1 MAPIKPIRDAP
12 VPPPVSR
19 HAGIG
24 NASLNVLERF
34 FVSGFNRLKET
45 VSDTLR
51 HAVESLMESLEVPAV
66 QMLRP
71 LINRALANP
80 ELPSEVRAL
89 GTQLLS
95 GDHPVELVAIIPI
108 AVGIVLGIFTGAF
121 APFTRVAQYWMDREV
136 KSMRLDPGTAIHA
149 KWRNPALSAEV
160 NQDLR
165 DLGWSDERIKIAELV
180 AKDRLGVDALIT
192 LWRRGELTDLELV
205 NRAAKAGFEL
215 DELEDL
221 KKAML
226 LIPGPSDLV
235 LFQLRE
241 AWRDDVAERWGYD
254 QGDITQ
260 FSEWME
266 KQGLSA
272 DWAKRYWRAHWV
284 IPSAAQGFEMMWR
297 GVITDEEMRELLVI
311 NDLAPGW
318 IDNLMQVAR
327 PVPGRIDRRYAYRE
341 GEIEWQDLFDLYKMD
356 GYTDTW
362 ATILANTTAK
372 MAVSEAKGLTRSAI
386 EKAYRK
392 RRLLKGEAVAMLDE
406 IGISEDVAGFYLS
419 QVDADRSDDLLDR
432 RVDAVGK
439 QFIVGD
445 LNDTQARN
453 ELASLQVLSAEIAVY
468 LEEWSIARGTK
479 TKRPTRANLE
489 RFFMD
494 GVIAPGEYRDQMDR
508 LGYSDLYIDWYLSSL
523 AIDRQQQAE
532 KDERAARV
540 EQERV
545 IKDRRST
552 DYQYAKAKIDTNIA
566 ELQAAI
572 ASGQVAMVEAE
583 NERDRR
589 LNQALPVSAIAAL
602 ERDYQPALFDA
613 EAAISEARLQI
624 TRLQTAIKAERETI
638 AIVDRSLIENV
649 DMQKYAAWK
658 AERLTAQTEQARLGE
673 LIAADRVAI
682 AQLKEAIA
690 VFAEPADVDRAK
702 LEILALQT
710 EMAQYVEQQ
719 AHWATAIE
727 EIDELMAAALDP
739 VRRQELRLE
748 RSAAGV
754 RIAELEVEIAE
765 LREQIRNVQAEHES
779 LERELEVQVTALP
792 GREAQIAIRAE
803 FQVRIAEIE
812 SNIAVY
818 RENIAKLRLEKSAL
832 AVEWRE

>member
-1 MAPIKPIRDAP
+1 MAPIKPIQDAP
-12 VPPPVSR
+12 VPAPVSR

-24 NASLNVLERF
+24 AASKNVLERF

-45 VSDTLR
+45 ISDTLR
-51 HAVESLMESLEVPAV
+51 HAIESLMESLEGPAV

-71 LINRALANP
+71 LLNRALENP

-95 GDHPVELVAIIPI
+95 GDHPVELAAIIPI
-108 AVGIVLGIFTGAF
+108 MVGILLGIFTGAF
-121 APFTRVAQYWMDREV
+121 APFTRVAAYWMDREV

-226 LIPGPSDLV
+226 LIPGPADLV
-235 LFQLRE
+235 LMQLRE

-254 QGDITQ
+254 VGDITQ

-297 GVITDEEMRELLVI
+297 GVISDDELRELLVI

-356 GYTDTW
+356 GYTDDW

-392 RRLLKGEAVAMLDE
+392 RRLSPGEAVAMLDE
-406 IGISEDVAGFYLS
+406 IGISEDVANFYLS

-453 ELASLQVLSAEIAVY
+453 ELANLQVLSAEIAVY
-468 LEEWSIARGTK
+468 IEEWSIARGTK
-479 TKRPTRANLE
+479 TKRPTRSNLE

-523 AIDRQQQAE
+523 AIDRQQAAE

-638 AIVDRSLIENV
+638 SIVDRSLIENV

-690 VFAEPADVDRAK
+690 VFEEDVDVDRAK

-719 AHWATAIE
+719 AHWATKIE

-739 VRRQELRLE
+739 VRRQELRSE
-748 RSAAGV
+748 RSASGV

-765 LREQIRNVQAEHES
+765 LREQIRNVQSEHES
-779 LERELEVQVTALP
+779 LERELETQVTALP

-818 RENIAKLRLEKSAL
+818 RENVARLRLEKSAL

>member
-1 MAPIKPIRDAP
+1 MAPIKPIQDAP

-51 HAVESLMESLEVPAV
+51 HAVESLMESLETPAIRV
-66 QMLRP
+66 LRP
-71 LINRALANP
+71 LITHAFDNP
-80 ELPSEVRAL
+80 NLPPEVRAF
-89 GTQLLS
+89 GDQILS
-95 GDHPVELVAIIPI
+95 GEHQVELAMLIPI
-108 AVGIVLGIFTGAF
+108 AIGLVAGLLAGSLRPFGAVGSYFF
-121 APFTRVAQYWMDREV
+121 DRMV
-136 KSMRLDPGTAIHA
+136 KSARLDPGTAIRA
-149 KWRNPALSAEV
+149 KWLDPATFGLAKEDL
-160 NQDLR
+160 QDQ
-165 DLGWSDERIKIAELV
+165 GWSDERIKVAEMV
-180 AKDRLGVDALIT
+180 AQSRLGVGDLLT
-192 LWRRGELTDLELV
+192 LWRRKELPSMDFLA
-205 NRAAKAGFEL
+205 RAQRIGFDINEIS
-215 DELEDL
+215 EL
-221 KKAML
+221 KKATEG
-226 LIPGPSDLV
+226 IPGPADLV
-235 LFQLRE
+235 LMQLRE

-254 QGDITQ
+254 VGDITQ

-297 GVITDEEMRELLVI
+297 GVISDDELRELLVI

-341 GEIEWQDLFDLYKMD
+341 GEIGWQELFDLYKMD

-362 ATILANTTAK
+362 AMILANTTAK

-392 RRLLKGEAVAMLDE
+392 RRLARNEAVAMLGE
-406 IGISEDVAGFYLS
+406 IGISEDIANFYLS

-439 QFIVGD
+439 QFVVGD
-445 LNDTQARN
+445 LNETQARN

-479 TKRPTRANLE
+479 TKRPTRSNLE

-494 GVIAPGEYRDQMDR
+494 GVIEPGEYRDQMDR

-523 AIDRQQQAE
+523 AIDRQQAAE

-624 TRLQTAIKAERETI
+624 TRLQTAIKAEREAI

-649 DMQKYAAWK
+649 DMAKYAAWK

-682 AQLKEAIA
+682 AQLKEAIP
-690 VFAEPADVDRAK
+690 VFEEVADVDRAK

-719 AHWATAIE
+719 AHWATTIE

-765 LREQIRNVQAEHES
+765 LREEIRNVQAEHES

>member
-1 MAPIKPIRDAP
+1 MSPIKPIRDAP
-12 VPPPVSR
+12 VPAPVSR

-24 NASLNVLERF
+24 AASLNVLERF

-51 HAVESLMESLEVPAV
+51 HALESLMESLEIPAV

-80 ELPSEVRAL
+80 ELPVEVREL

-95 GDHPVELVAIIPI
+95 GDHPVELAAIIPI

-121 APFTRVAQYWMDREV
+121 APFTRVAAYWMDREV
-136 KSMRLDPGTAIHA
+136 KSARLDPGTAIHA
-149 KWRNPALSAEV
+149 KWRDPLASGLA

-165 DLGWSDERIKIAELV
+165 DQGFSDERIKIAEMV
-180 AKDRLGVDALIT
+180 AKDRLGIGDLIT
-192 LWRRGELTDLELV
+192 LWRRGMLNDLGLV
-205 NRAAKAGFEL
+205 NRAARVGFEL
-215 DELEDL
+215 GELEDL
-221 KKAML
+221 KQATER
-226 LIPGPSDLV
+226 IPGPADLV
-235 LFQLRE
+235 QFQLRE
-241 AWRDDVAERWGYD
+241 AWRDDVAARWGYD
-254 QGDITQ
+254 VGDITQ

-272 DWAKRYWRAHWV
+272 DWAKRYWRSHWV

-297 GVITDEEMRELLVI
+297 GVISDDELRELLVI

-327 PVPGRIDRRYAYRE
+327 PVPGRIDRRYAFRE
-341 GEIEWQDLFDLYKMD
+341 GEIGWQELYDLYVMD
-356 GYTDTW
+356 GYTDKW

-392 RRLLKGEAVAMLDE
+392 RRLSQGEAVAMLDE
-406 IGISEDVAGFYLS
+406 IGISEDIANFYLS

-432 RVDAVGK
+432 RIDAVGK
-439 QFIVGD
+439 QFVVGD
-445 LNDTQARN
+445 LNATQARN
-453 ELASLQVLSAEIAVY
+453 ELANLQVLSGEIAVY
-468 LEEWSIARGTK
+468 IEEWSIARGTK
-479 TKRPTRANLE
+479 TKRPSRANLE

-494 GVIAPGEYRDQMDR
+494 GVIETGEYRDQMDR
-508 LGYSDLYIDWYLSSL
+508 LGYSDLYVDWYLSSL
-523 AIDRQQQAE
+523 AIDRQQAAE

-545 IKDRRST
+545 TKDRRST

-572 ASGQVAMVEAE
+572 ASAQVAMVEAE

-589 LNQALPVSAIAAL
+589 LSQALPVSAIADL

-613 EAAISEARLQI
+613 QAAISEARLQI

-638 AIVDRSLIENV
+638 SVVDRSLIENV
-649 DMQKYAAWK
+649 DMAKYAAWK

-673 LIAADRVAI
+673 LIATDRVAI

-690 VFAEPADVDRAK
+690 VFEEPADVERAK

-710 EMAQYVEQQ
+710 EVAQYVEQQ
-719 AHWATAIE
+719 AHWATSIE

-739 VRRQELRLE
+739 VRRQELRSE
-748 RSAAGV
+748 KSASSV
-754 RIAELEVEIAE
+754 RIAEIEVEIAE
-765 LREQIRNVQAEHES
+765 LREEIRNVQVEHET
-779 LERELEVQVTALP
+779 LERELEIQVTALP

-803 FQVRIAEIE
+803 FQVKIAEIE